1 MHMLSRLLLRF
12 TGRREDAS
20 GSAEAA
26 PAVRPS
32 ENPVV
37 QAFLGDRVQEGRGLG
52 AARSAVLPRAQANP
66 LLGERDEDE
75 ARRIQE
81 RWSQQG
87 AYLVSNT
94 GKHRLTRKYF
104 WWRQRLEALLLIP
117 PRNLKEKVDVWRR
130 WLGEFEAQALWNLRK
145 QGEVPRAPGAIPLE
159 LADQIIDGEPLGPPP
174 LTVYRFVLLYT
185 VKLPENTQY
194 AFRDDPVQLEDR
206 YLVQENGVLK
216 VGSRIC
222 GRVDLDELFTS
233 AGINDATE
241 RKVIRKVSE
250 VHGGF
255 ETINTCDTGFVSAG
269 FVPFTS
275 GEAGEGSLAQLL
287 RSMKAASPMEFDECF
302 RSLGIDVDARALWVV
317 HPGSGQLLR
326 GSEAVSAI
334 IEDKRLTALFYNAG
348 KKSRAYQVAQLKLA
362 RELYYLPLHD
372 PRQGGGQGG
381 ADQHLRQVWRRAQ
394 VRGRQGCHHG
404 PCRSARHQQRPAD
417 LQGGVPHGHRG
428 ERAAHPGLALAVR
441 GADHPRAAEPRQG
454 AGSRA
459 GGQGAEPAR
468 GTAAAVSATADEA
481 QRGLGLATSAGASR
495 GTWGEP
501 RQSLPGSGAGVARGR
516 YSQCQ
521 GSDEA
526 GEGSRHMISRA
537 MLQGSNERG
546 ISTPDGR
553 AGHRCRSFIS
563 A

>member
-372 PRQGGGQGG
+372 FMLKTLAKVGDKAVLISICGRYG
-381 ADQHLRQVWRRAQ
+381 DVLRSEAGKVAIMDRAVQ
-394 VRGRQGCHHG
+394 
-404 PCRSARHQQRPAD
+404 
-417 LQGGVPHGHRG
+417 
-428 ERAAHPGLALAVR
+428 
-441 GADHPRAAEPRQG
+441 
-454 AGSRA
+454 
-459 GGQGAEPAR
+459 R
-468 GTAAAVSATADEA
+468 GTSNARQTFKEA
-481 QRGLGLATSAGASR
+481 CLTVIEEKGLRTLDSLSLYEALITPVLQSPGKERVRVLEDKELSR
-495 GTWGEP
+495 PVEP
-501 RQSLPGSGAGVARGR
+501 PLP
-516 YSQCQ
+516 
-521 GSDEA
+521 
-526 GEGSRHMISRA
+526 
-537 MLQGSNERG
+537 
-546 ISTPDGR
+546 
-553 AGHRCRSFIS
+553 
-563 A
+563 